1 MRWMKLVTSDTS
13 DEAEMDFR
21 SVLQEA
27 VTFLSDAS
35 HLPGQRIFDTRST
48 VFVNNEGSVDR
59 WIYLNDDEST
69 ILTCFA
75 PTMGTDQPIPI
86 IDGVTANTSP
96 ISDCLVDMGVDKETG
111 RRSYKAIVPYRSLK
125 LAISLKPIGDIP
137 IYKWDDDTNI
147 YPDHVNATLN
157 AILHR
162 VMMRTG
168 NAEMAKFYG
177 DAALKALSDDQ
188 RRNTGGTFTAPQMG
202 FVGSLD
208 SLNTNIP
215 MM

>member
-21 SVLQEA
+21 AVIQEA
-27 VTFLSDAS
+27 ATFLSDAS
-35 HLPGQRIFDTRST
+35 HLPGQRIFDTRT
-48 VFVNNEGSVDR
+48 PVLVNEGGQVDR
-59 WIYLNDDEST
+59 LLYLNEDEAT

-75 PTMGTDQPIPI
+75 PIMGPDKAIPI
-86 IDGVTANTSP
+86 IDGVTSNTSP
-96 ISDCLVDMGVDKETG
+96 VSDCLIDMGVDRQTG
-111 RRSYKAIVPYRSLK
+111 KRVYRAVTPYQYLK
-125 LAISLKPIGDIP
+125 LAISLKPIGDIS
-137 IYKWDDDTNI
+137 IEKWDDDTNI
-147 YPDHVNATLN
+147 YPDHVNAMLN

-202 FVGSLD
+202 FVGGLE